1 VSIHTWTIDEVCTG
15 VFAALSETFPD
26 EFWVRGEIQS
36 LSRSTAG
43 HLYFDLIEPG
53 AAGRGQD
60 PKLAAVAFRGPLR
73 GIEAVLRKVGSLELV
88 DGIEVRVR
96 GRVEFYPPQGRVQFI
111 VNAIDPRHTLGQL
124 SADRDRVLR
133 LLAREGLL
141 DRNADLNLT
150 PVPLRIGLV
159 TSDGSA
165 AYNDFVEELRS
176 SRYGFRITL
185 ADARVQGSD
194 AESTLVAAIAKL
206 SSMDLD
212 VIAIV
217 RGGGAKGDLLAFDK
231 ENVAVAVAKAPIPV
245 VVGIGHET
253 DRSVVD
259 VVAHQSLK
267 TPTACAVAL
276 IELVR
281 RYAHRLDQIATRTGH
296 LAGRV
301 TDAAAARLESTGGRL
316 LRSTRTTLAANAG
329 ALGKH
334 ERMLA
339 RNARTALSVADRSVN
354 TCAGRAAAATAI
366 RLRQAESDLILRTE
380 RLPVVAHRRFGDAVR
395 QLNSA
400 ESLIT
405 AVHPHNTLAR
415 GYSITRDST
424 GKALRT
430 VDSAALGETITTDL
444 IDGRLTSRV
453 TVSSSLLP
461 DTNTPEPKDDQHDEK
476 P

>member
-1 VSIHTWTIDEVCTG
+1 VSIHTWTIDEVCSG

-53 AAGRGQD
+53 ASGRGQQ

-88 DGIEVRVR
+88 DGIEVRFR

-133 LLAREGLL
+133 LLALEGLL
-141 DRNADLNLT
+141 DKNVGLKLT
-150 PVPLRIGLV
+150 PVPLRVGLV

-165 AYNDFVEELRS
+165 AYNDFVEELTA
-176 SRYGFRITL
+176 SRFGFRITL
-185 ADARVQGSD
+185 VDARVQGSE
-194 AESTLVAAIAKL
+194 AESTLVAAIETL
-206 SSMDLD
+206 SALDVD

-231 ENVAVAVAKAPIPV
+231 HNVAVAVAKASIPV
-245 VVGIGHET
+245 IVGIGHET
-253 DRSVVD
+253 DHSVVD
-259 VVAHQSLK
+259 VVAHRSLK

-281 RYAHRLDQIATRTGH
+281 EYSHRLDQIATRTGH

-301 TDAAAARLESTGGRL
+301 TDSAAATLASTGGRL
-316 LRSTRTTLAANAG
+316 RRSTRTTLAANRG
-329 ALGKH
+329 ALAKH
-334 ERMLA
+334 ETMAA
-339 RNARTALSVADRSVN
+339 RHAENTLTVADRSVN
-354 TCAGRAAAATAI
+354 TCAGRAAAATVI
-366 RLRQAESDLILRTE
+366 RLRQAESDLVSRTE
-380 RLPVVAHRRFGDAVR
+380 RLPVVASRRFKNAVR

-400 ESLIT
+400 ESLT
-405 AVHPHNTLAR
+405 AAVHPHNTLAR

-424 GKALRT
+424 GRALRT
-430 VDSAALGETITTDL
+430 VTSVTVGETVTTDL
-444 IDGRLTSRV
+444 IDGRLESRV
-453 TVSSSLLP
+453 TESNSQLP
-461 DTNTPEPKDDQHDEK
+461 DAGTQDPKDNQR
-476 P
+476 